1 MALVHVLL
9 AARTMRRL
17 GVPLV
22 SYEDEDSLALRLTSA
37 VERGPRGAPGPGCR
51 CCFPARCGWKPARNA
66 AAQHYAITLLDA
78 LCSALQG

>member
-1 MALVHVLL
+1 MLFRSLSAKD
-9 AARTMRRL
+9 AEA

-37 VERGPRGAPGPGCR
+37 LNVAREASWPRVSVLLPGKVWLEAGPERS
-51 CCFPARCGWKPARNA
+51 
-66 AAQHYAITLLDA
+66 AQHYAITLLDA